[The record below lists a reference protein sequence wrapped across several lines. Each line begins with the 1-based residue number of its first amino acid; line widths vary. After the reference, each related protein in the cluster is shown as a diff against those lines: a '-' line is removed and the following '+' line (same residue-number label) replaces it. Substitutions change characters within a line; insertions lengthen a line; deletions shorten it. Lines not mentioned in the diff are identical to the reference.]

1 VIWSTREKPT
11 KEIVVNGSFG
21 DTLSNTDWR
30 TSELI
35 FTGYELLKGNVLNTN
50 SQWLAQALTSLGVE
64 VKRMSVIEDNVEV
77 IAEELKGS
85 LRRKPDFIF
94 TSGGLGPTYDDITLE
109 GVAKALGKPLEVNS
123 AAMKMVRDRY
133 VLAEKA
139 GLLKVKDSEKHM
151 IKMSSLP
158 AGASP
163 LANPV
168 GAAPGVFIEEG
179 KTIVISLPGVPAELK
194 AIFNYSI
201 IPRIKPLLGDA
212 FHAERKMLITGVAES
227 RLAPVIIDAM
237 TKVPGTW
244 IKSCVLGSGKTE
256 ICISTTATA
265 EDEANRRVQEA
276 LKIITEK
283 AREIGIIMDASG
295 KQG

>member
-1 VIWSTREKPT
+1 M
-11 KEIVVNGSFG
+11 NGSFG
-21 DTLSNTDWR
+21 DNLSNTDWR
-30 TSELI
+30 TAELI

-64 VKRMSVIEDNVEV
+64 VKRMSVIEDKVEV
-77 IAEELKGS
+77 IAEELRES

-123 AAMKMVRDRY
+123 VAMKMVRDRY

-139 GLLKVKDSEKHM
+139 GLLKVRDSEKHM
-151 IKMSSLP
+151 TKMSSLP
-158 AGASP
+158 AGALP

-194 AIFNYSI
+194 AIFSYSI
-201 IPRIKPLLGDA
+201 IPRIKPLLGNA
-212 FHAERKMLITGVAES
+212 FHAEKKILITGVAES
-227 RLAPVIIDAM
+227 RLAPIIIESMAM
-237 TKVPGTW
+237 VPETW

-256 ICISTTATA
+256 ICISTTAKG
-265 EDEANRRVQEA
+265 EEEANRRVQEA
-276 LKIITEK
+276 FRIISEK
-283 AREIGIIMDASG
+283 AREIGIIMDTSG
-295 KQG
+295 EQG